1 VRSSSSIGLAL
12 GGGGARGIA
21 HIVVVEALDEL
32 GLKPVIIAGTS
43 IGGIIGA
50 AYAAG
55 ISGAEIRAYVTDLF
69 RHRSEVMSRFWQLRP
84 KRVRDLFSEGA
95 FSIGQFDAVRV
106 LETFLPRGF
115 PADFADLK
123 IPLKLVATDFYGW
136 QEAVLAE
143 GPLIRAIAASIAIP
157 VLFRPVVVEGRVMI
171 DGGVSN
177 PLPFDLV
184 SDSADLVIAVDAG
197 SGPISGRRKLP
208 GAADAVFGSMQIFM
222 RSITKEKL
230 RVSRPPEILLRPPF
244 NPFRALEFMKSVA
257 ILKSAEPL
265 KDDLKRQLDAWMAG

>member
-1 VRSSSSIGLAL
+1 MTSHPRIGLAL

-21 HIVVVEALDEL
+21 HIVVAETLDEL
-32 GLKPVIIAGTS
+32 GLKPSVIAGTS

-55 ISGAEIRAYVTDLF
+55 ISGSDIRAYVGDLF

-84 KRVRDLFSEGA
+84 KRVRDLFAEGA

-106 LETFLPRGF
+106 LETFLPKDF
-115 PADFADLK
+115 PTDFDHLQ

-136 QEAVLAE
+136 QEAVFTE
-143 GPLIRAIAASIAIP
+143 GPLVRAIAASVAIP
-157 VLFRPVVVEGRVMI
+157 VLFRPVIIDGRVMI

-177 PLPFDLV
+177 PLPFDLITE
-184 SDSADLVIAVDAG
+184 SADLVIAVDVG
-197 SGPISGRRKLP
+197 SGPIGGRRKLP
-208 GAADAVFGSMQIFM
+208 GAAEAVFGSMQIFM

-244 NPFRALEFMKSVA
+244 NPFRALEFMKAVA

-265 KDDLKRQLDAWMAG
+265 KDDLKRQIEAWMAR